1 MEEPG
6 RLIGA
11 AWPCSFRRMS
21 GRKPKGNPPVTILI
35 NRWER
40 ELILRYGYPFED
52 IERQLVESGDSD
64 LARVTDEP
72 FWWEQV
78 IANLHISEK
87 ENFDRWGGGSPAGE
101 VRALIERI
109 ADELGL
115 L

>member
-6 RLIGA
+6 RLIDA
-11 AWPCSFRRMS
+11 ARRCSFRRMS
-21 GRKPKGNPPVTILI
+21 GRRPKGNSPVTILI

-87 ENFDRWGGGSPAGE
+87 ENFDRWGGGPPAGE